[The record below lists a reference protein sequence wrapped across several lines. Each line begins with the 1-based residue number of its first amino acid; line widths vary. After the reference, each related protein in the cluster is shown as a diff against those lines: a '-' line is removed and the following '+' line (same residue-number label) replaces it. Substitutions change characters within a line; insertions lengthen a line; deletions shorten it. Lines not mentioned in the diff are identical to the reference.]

1 MNRIASIVT
10 AAGATALA
18 LATVGAFALTSGFAG
33 GEDDDDDHEWAERNA
48 LFDGSLAATG
58 AAVAPATGASSTG
71 AAVTG
76 GAVATERRGTETRAQ
91 HDLREREQD
100 DDDDD
105 DRWDDDDD

>member
-33 GEDDDDDHEWAERNA
+33 GEDEDDDHEWAERNGF
-48 LFDGSLAATG
+48 FDGSLAATG
-58 AAVAPATGASSTG
+58 AAVAPATGAST
-71 AAVTG
+71 TG
-76 GAVATERRGTETRAQ
+76 GAVTSRATATERRGTETRAQ
-91 HDLREREQD
+91 HDLREREH
-100 DDDDD
+100 DD